1 MSDSMPRIV
10 SDRQRS
16 QIIPIAKKS
25 PTNVKE
31 GFSVYEY
38 GLTRTVVDPTKS
50 SPPNEFML
58 KLKQRMS
65 CYSPLK
71 NSDNLIKEYLT

>member
-1 MSDSMPRIV
+1 MPQRH
-10 SDRQRS
+10 RS
-16 QIIPIAKKS
+16 QIIPISKQS
-25 PTNVKE
+25 PTSMKA
-31 GFSVYEY
+31 GFSTYEY

-65 CYSPLK
+65 CYAPLK